1 MSEARQI
8 GQGDAEET
16 ARTGVFGRSTLPL
29 VRIAGIDV
37 RIDYSWFF
45 IFLLI
50 LVSLAVGYFPQEY
63 PEARTASYWIAGAV
77 AALLL
82 FASILAH
89 EFSHA
94 LMARR
99 RGIQVPA
106 ITLFLFGG
114 VSHMEDDSESPSTEL
129 RVAAVGPFASFGL
142 AVVFWGLH
150 AALPSG
156 TPELFAAVVR
166 YLGWIN
172 LALGVFN
179 LLPGLPLDGGRV
191 LRAAVWWKTGSLR
204 RGTRVA
210 ADAGKG
216 LAWGLMILGGLQ
228 IFGGALLGGVWLI
241 LIGMFLRGT
250 AEASYQNLVM
260 RQALEELSVAD
271 VAVRELDTVESDT
284 SVESLIED
292 HVLKHGF
299 RAFPVLKGGRVQGL
313 VSVTDLADVAPE
325 ARARTRVEECMKPLD
340 DALRVSPD
348 LPLTEALSALA
359 GAPGGRLLVM
369 RDGELEGMLSRSG
382 LARWIEI
389 RDVLGRA
396 DSHG

>member
-1 MSEARQI
+1 MSEASRTQ
-8 GQGDAEET
+8 DEAS
-16 ARTGVFGRSTLPL
+16 ASRTGVFGRSGLPL
-29 VRIAGIDV
+29 ARIAGIDV
-37 RIDYSWFF
+37 RVDYSWFF

-50 LVSLAVGYFPQEY
+50 LVSLAVGYFPNQY
-63 PEARTASYWIAGAV
+63 PGAGTTSYWIAGAV

-82 FASILAH
+82 FVSILAH

-94 LMARR
+94 LMARH
-99 RGIQVPA
+99 RGIRVPT

-114 VSHMEDDSESPSTEL
+114 VSHMEEESESPATEL

-142 AVVFWGLH
+142 AALFWAAH
-150 AALPSG
+150 AALPPS
-156 TPELFAAVVR
+156 TPDLFAAVVR

-172 LALGVFN
+172 LALGIFN

-191 LRAAVWWKTGSLR
+191 LRAAVWWKTGSVR

-228 IFGGALLGGVWLI
+228 IFAGALLGGLWLV

-250 AEASYQNLVM
+250 AEASYQNLVV
-260 RQALEELSVAD
+260 RQALEALVVSD
-271 VAVRELDTVESDT
+271 VAVRDLETVDART
-284 SVESLIED
+284 SVADLIED
-292 HVLKHGF
+292 HVLRHGF
-299 RAFPVLKGGRVQGL
+299 RAFPVTEEGRVQGL
-313 VSVTDLADVAPE
+313 VSVTDLAGIAPE
-325 ARARTRVEECMKPLD
+325 DRASTSVKERMKPLD
-340 DALRVSPD
+340 DSLRIAPD
-348 LPLTEALSALA
+348 VPLTEALTALSR
-359 GAPGGRLLVM
+359 APGGRLLVM
-369 RDGELEGMLSRSG
+369 RDGDLEGMLSRSG

-396 DSHG
+396 GSDGD

>member
-1 MSEARQI
+1 MSHASPGRENVENASR
-8 GQGDAEET
+8 A
-16 ARTGVFGRSTLPL
+16 GVFGRTGLPL

-37 RIDYSWFF
+37 RVDYSWFF
-45 IFLLI
+45 IFVLI
-50 LVSLAVGYFPQEY
+50 LLSLAVGYFPHEY
-63 PEARTASYWIAGAV
+63 PGASTASYWIAGAV

-82 FASILAH
+82 FVSILAH

-99 RGIQVPA
+99 RGIRVPA

-114 VSHMEDDSESPSTEL
+114 VSHMEQESESPSTEL

-142 AVVFWGLH
+142 AALFWAIH
-150 AALPSG
+150 AALPAG
-156 TPELFAAVVR
+156 VPPLLAAVVR

-172 LALGVFN
+172 LALGIFN

-191 LRAAVWWKTGSLR
+191 LRAAVWWKTGSVR
-204 RGTRVA
+204 QGTRVA
-210 ADAGKG
+210 ANAGKG

-228 IFGGALLGGVWLI
+228 IFAGALLGGLWLV

-250 AEASYQNLVM
+250 AEASYQNLVV
-260 RQALEELSVAD
+260 RQALEELTVAD
-271 VAVRELDTVESDT
+271 VAVRDVETVGAQT
-284 SVESLIED
+284 SVAELIED

-299 RAFPVLKGGRVQGL
+299 RAFPVVEGGRVQGL
-313 VSVTDLADVAPE
+313 VSVTDLADVAPD
-325 ARARTRVEECMKPLD
+325 ARAATQVKERMKPLD
-340 DALRVSPD
+340 DSLRVSPD
-348 LPLTEALSALA
+348 LPLTEALPALA
-359 GAPGGRLLVM
+359 RAPGGRLLVM
-369 RDGELEGMLSRSG
+369 RGDELEGLLSRSG

-396 DSHG
+396 DSRGS